1 MGNVVG
7 ALAYLRHHQQSEDV
21 RMRHSPKTLLFLG
34 GRYFQSYIWNNGIL
48 SEPNEFSN
56 DAEGQR
62 LFSEFLQTHRDPA
75 YLLADVI
82 EEDFR
87 QEVVPHL
94 AGKNRRELIAR
105 KFEQFYRTTQF
116 RQARTLRRQV
126 AGRRDDEM
134 LFSALTN
141 PQLIDP
147 WLDILLARN
156 IPLIGIY
163 SVPHIS
169 ASLINELHSEHILLL
184 SWEDQVGLRQ
194 SYFNHKHLNFSRL
207 SPVQDHFS
215 FSESVLAET
224 PRIRHYLKNLSL
236 PPQGQILDVYIICG
250 AADQLLL
257 EARLHGDEQ
266 LRYTYANIQLIGQS
280 IKAKLI
286 SPESDAT
293 PIFLNVLAT
302 KPPANHY
309 ANAIH
314 THFHLL
320 WNVRRML
327 LGLAVLIALIS
338 AIWSSYALLQGRE
351 FEAETDHLLKQS
363 AQLAGQIEQ
372 TISLFPES
380 EIPAEDMKAAV
391 TIMHQLDKYFPPPGD
406 FLGELTQVLDQ
417 YARVKIITL
426 NWQSSGADA
435 PPSVYPAQILLLDGE
450 LQDFAGDY
458 RSALAYLEDFK
469 QALIQHGYSVTTLKV
484 PLDISP
490 QGIINGDVQ
499 SQSAQFSLKVIWRN
513 KP

>member
-1 MGNVVG
+1 
-7 ALAYLRHHQQSEDV
+7 
-21 RMRHSPKTLLFLG
+21 MRNSPKTLLFLG
-34 GRYFQSYIWNNGIL
+34 GRHFQSYIWNNGTL

-75 YLLADVI
+75 CLLADVI

-94 AGKNRRELIAR
+94 TGKNRRELIAR
-105 KFEQFYRTTQF
+105 KFEQYYRTTQF

-163 SVPHIS
+163 SVPHVS
-169 ASLINELHSEHILLL
+169 TSLINGLHSEHILLL
-184 SWEDQVGLRQ
+184 SWEDKVGLRQ
-194 SYFNHKHLNFSRL
+194 SYFNNKHLYFSRL
-207 SPVQDHFS
+207 SPVQDHLS
-215 FSESVLAET
+215 FSESVVAET
-224 PRIRHYLKNLSL
+224 PRIQQYLKSLSL
-236 PPQGQILDVYIICG
+236 PPQGQALDVYIICG
-250 AADQLLL
+250 TGDQLLL
-257 EARLHGDEQ
+257 EARLHGEEH
-266 LRYTYANIQLIGQS
+266 LRYTYANIQQFNPS

-293 PIFLNVLAT
+293 PIFLNVLAS

-320 WNVRRML
+320 WNLRRML
-327 LGLAVLIALIS
+327 FGLAVFIALIA

-351 FEAETDHLLKQS
+351 FGVETDSLLKQS
-363 AQLAGQIEQ
+363 VQLAGQIEQ
-372 TISLFPES
+372 TKSLFPES
-380 EIPAEDMKAAV
+380 EVPAEDMKAAV
-391 TIMHQLDKYFPPPGD
+391 TTMYKLDKYFPPPGD

-417 YARVKIITL
+417 YVRVRLITL
-426 NWQSSGADA
+426 NWQSNGAEA
-435 PPSVYPAQILLLDGE
+435 SPSVYPAQTIILEGE
-450 LQDFAGDY
+450 LQDFAGNY
-458 RSALAYLEDFK
+458 RSALAYLEDFR
-469 QALIQHGYSVTTLKV
+469 QALIQHGYSVTTLKE
-484 PLDISP
+484 PLDITP
-490 QGIINGDVQ
+490 QGIINGDEQ
-499 SQSAQFSLKVIWRN
+499 SQLVQFSLKVIWRN